1 MKLVGPCYLLHDQ
14 PLLRAQKFFRYGVE
28 LCRLKK
34 AQTEAKRAHV
44 ISQKGM
50 VVISVQQDIQVWI
63 NETVELFFINFIT
76 VPFGNDNS
84 QRGQSST
91 R

>member
-1 MKLVGPCYLLHDQ
+1 MKLVGPYYLLQDQ
-14 PLLRAQKFFRYGVE
+14 PFLKAQNFFRYGVE

-34 AQTEAKRAHV
+34 AQTEAKRAHA

-63 NETVELFFINFIT
+63 NDTDKLFLLIL
-76 VPFGNDNS
+76 
-84 QRGQSST
+84 
-91 R
+91 